1 VLRVS
6 SQYVTAISIFTGPL
20 FFLLVS
26 TTGDIFR
33 LGQFPWQAHVWFAL
47 SGIIHFVLGRS
58 CGFRSIQLVG
68 STRSNITTSLNVIVS
83 IVLAVIVLQET
94 VTPLMIL
101 GIILA
106 LLGPLLIAVRE
117 QTVASGPQAVGES
130 YGKDLD
136 RRTLYKGLLYGAGA
150 AIFWGSSAIF
160 VKLGLESG
168 GSPIAGSLVA
178 YLAASLVI
186 SPSILLSQER
196 KQEILRADRQ
206 SWRLALL
213 TGLFTNTAQMLRYLA
228 LAYTSVIAVSI
239 MARTISL
246 WVLLFAFI
254 FNRSFESF
262 SRWVLLG
269 NVLLIT
275 GTVLVLIS

>member
-1 VLRVS
+1 
-6 SQYVTAISIFTGPL
+6 
-20 FFLLVS
+20 
-26 TTGDIFR
+26 
-33 LGQFPWQAHVWFAL
+33 
-47 SGIIHFVLGRS
+47 
-58 CGFRSIQLVG
+58 
-68 STRSNITTSLNVIVS
+68 
-83 IVLAVIVLQET
+83 
-94 VTPLMIL
+94 
-101 GIILA
+101 
-106 LLGPLLIAVRE
+106 
-117 QTVASGPQAVGES
+117 
-130 YGKDLD
+130 
-136 RRTLYKGLLYGAGA
+136 
-150 AIFWGSSAIF
+150 
-160 VKLGLESG
+160 
-168 GSPIAGSLVA
+168 VA